1 MCFRRTIVQLDKD
14 LTVSVDRPQDAI
26 PGRGGVRVTLRPKLS
41 QGLSGVTDYM
51 VGYPYLCM
59 EQKISVAVALRDEN
73 RWKRVMSELPT
84 HLDADGLVKYFASM
98 TWGSPTLTSYIL
110 AIAHEAGW
118 SIPEETKGK
127 METALRNFVE
137 GSIVRYSPIPT
148 ADLSIRKLSAVEA
161 LSRYRKAEA
170 KLLSSIS
177 IEPNLWPT
185 SAVIDWL
192 NILQNM
198 GDLPSRTDRIKEA
211 EQILRSRLNFQ
222 GTTLG
227 FSTEK
232 TDALWWLMIS
242 NDVNAVR
249 AVLSLLPFERWKED
263 LPRIVQ
269 GALGRQKNGRW
280 DLTLANA
287 WGMMAMEKFSKV
299 FEAIS
304 VSGSTR
310 ATLSSQSQVTDW
322 SASPQGKD
330 SLFPW
335 PAKREDLSLT
345 HQGTGKPWATLQ
357 SLAAIPLKE
366 PLSSGY
372 KIKRTVIPMER
383 KDNNAWSRGDILRV
397 RLEVEAQ
404 ADQTWVVVSD
414 PVPAGATILGSGLGR
429 DSQLLSQG
437 EEWKGMAWLAY
448 EERSFEAYR
457 AYYEYVPKGKWVLEY
472 TLRLNQSGVF
482 QLPTTRVEALYFPE
496 MFGEIPNQTM
506 KIQP

>member
-1 MCFRRTIVQLDKD
+1 
-14 LTVSVDRPQDAI
+14 
-26 PGRGGVRVTLRPKLS
+26 
-41 QGLSGVTDYM
+41 
-51 VGYPYLCM
+51 
-59 EQKISVAVALRDEN
+59 
-73 RWKRVMSELPT
+73 MSELPT
-84 HLDADGLVKYFASM
+84 HLDADGLVKYFSSM

-127 METALRNFVE
+127 MEMALRSFVE
-137 GSIVRYSPIPT
+137 GSIVRYSPLPP
-148 ADLSIRKLSAVEA
+148 ADLSIRKLSAIEA
-161 LSRYRKAEA
+161 LSRNRKAEA

-185 SAVIDWL
+185 SAIIDWL

-198 GDLPSRTDRIKEA
+198 GDLPNRTDRMKEA
-211 EQILRSRLNFQ
+211 GQILRSRLNFQ

-269 GALGRQKNGRW
+269 GALGRQKSGRW

-330 SLFPW
+330 SHFPW

-345 HQGTGKPWATLQ
+345 HKGTGKPWMTLQ

-383 KDNNAWSRGDILRV
+383 KGNNEWSRGDILRV

-437 EEWKGMAWLAY
+437 EEWKGTAWLAY

-472 TLRLNQSGVF
+472 TLRLNQSGIF

-496 MFGEIPNQTM
+496 MFGEIPNEIM

>member
-1 MCFRRTIVQLDKD
+1 
-14 LTVSVDRPQDAI
+14 
-26 PGRGGVRVTLRPKLS
+26 
-41 QGLSGVTDYM
+41 
-51 VGYPYLCM
+51 
-59 EQKISVAVALRDEN
+59 
-73 RWKRVMSELPT
+73 
-84 HLDADGLVKYFASM
+84 
-98 TWGSPTLTSYIL
+98 
-110 AIAHEAGW
+110 
-118 SIPEETKGK
+118 
-127 METALRNFVE
+127 
-137 GSIVRYSPIPT
+137 
-148 ADLSIRKLSAVEA
+148 
-161 LSRYRKAEA
+161 
-170 KLLSSIS
+170 
-177 IEPNLWPT
+177 
-185 SAVIDWL
+185 
-192 NILQNM
+192 
-198 GDLPSRTDRIKEA
+198 
-211 EQILRSRLNFQ
+211 
-222 GTTLG
+222 
-227 FSTEK
+227 
-232 TDALWWLMIS
+232 
-242 NDVNAVR
+242 
-249 AVLSLLPFERWKED
+249 
-263 LPRIVQ
+263 
-269 GALGRQKNGRW
+269 
-280 DLTLANA
+280 
-287 WGMMAMEKFSKV
+287 MMAMEKFSKV

-330 SLFPW
+330 SHFPW

-482 QLPTTRVEALYFPE
+482 QLPTTRVEALVFSGDVRRDSEPDDEDTTLRRTYPFLTGKCPVSPALE
-496 MFGEIPNQTM
+496 GGVEGHNIKEVPYREASPFRAWSFTLEEARGGPRPGMLS
-506 KIQP
+506 KR